1 MSSEV
6 EGDSSADFAASAS
19 GSASRSVSSQY
30 DDDSFAAYSDSFE
43 SDSGSDDE
51 DTSSNIPIL
60 ACPSVAAEL
69 GPWRSGDR
77 VQVFWQEENEWFD
90 GAIREV
96 TIGRNEARY
105 HVHYDDGEDAWE
117 VRERRAHWRGPSV
130 ADSSHELSILQEQAN
145 LRAFPTAM
153 GVNAYDQLQLLL
165 PLSGSS
171 AAAMV
176 GRTALVYWP
185 DAAEWY
191 RGIVAASQAT
201 PPMLY
206 IEYDD
211 GDSRWEQVRNESECL
226 PFHPAV
232 LIELISVNIRLQE
245 HGCRH
250 ILLSR
255 AVTTS
260 TAASLPPTPSQ
271 SLILP
276 PAPTPPPPLER
287 VLHAHPYQCALSDHF
302 QPIRVTRPYRC
313 TLKTHIGSVVTA
325 QRPYT
330 ERKYIHDVQTA
341 LEASLQPSSS
351 TLLPGKTDSITQ
363 TTLPLSL
370 PEA

>member
-1 MSSEV
+1 MVSSEV
-6 EGDSSADFAASAS
+6 GGGSSADFAASAS
-19 GSASRSVSSQY
+19 GSASISAASELY
-30 DDDSFAAYSDSFE
+30 DGDSFAAYSDSFE
-43 SDSGSDDE
+43 SDSDDG
-51 DTSSNIPIL
+51 DTDSSSPIL
-60 ACPSVAAEL
+60 ARPSVAAERGL
-69 GPWRSGDR
+69 WGIGDR

-96 TIGRNEARY
+96 TTRRNEARY

-117 VRERRAHWRGPSV
+117 
-130 ADSSHELSILQEQAN
+130 EQAN
-145 LRAFPTAM
+145 LRAFPTAT
-153 GVNAYDQLQLLL
+153 GVDAYDQLQLLL

-176 GRTALVYWP
+176 GRAALVYWP
-185 DAAEWY
+185 DVAEWY
-191 RGIVAASQAT
+191 RGIVTASQAT
-201 PPMLY
+201 PPTLY

-226 PFHPAV
+226 PFHPVV
-232 LIELISVNIRLQE
+232 LIELTSANIRLQE

-255 AVTTS
+255 AVTTP
-260 TAASLPPTPSQ
+260 AAVSLPPAPSQ
-271 SLILP
+271 PLMLP

-287 VLHAHPYQCALSDHF
+287 VLRARPYQCALSDHF

-313 TLKTHIGSVVTA
+313 ALKTHIGSVITA

-330 ERKYIHDVQTA
+330 ERKYLHDVQTA
-341 LEASLQPSSS
+341 LDASLEPSSS